1 MRRQIEQTN
10 SQALLITYC
19 KLQILNHLTLSLSM
33 PSIHLTTFIAAPV
46 NLVFDLARSID
57 LHKASMEASKERAVA
72 GTTSG
77 LINENET
84 VTWEAK
90 HFFKLRQLTSKIT
103 SMKSPDS
110 FVDEMIKGD
119 FKSYRHEHH
128 FKVIENGTIMIDLI
142 EFETPYGSLGRL
154 VNRFYMIAYMEKLIK
169 ERNNTIKEYAES
181 EKGKTILSGKR

>member
-1 MRRQIEQTN
+1 
-10 SQALLITYC
+10 
-19 KLQILNHLTLSLSM
+19 M
-33 PSIHLTTFIAAPV
+33 PLIHLTTFIAATIEQ
-46 NLVFDLARSID
+46 VFDLARSID
-57 LHKASMEASKERAVA
+57 LHQVSMAASTEKAVA
-72 GTTSG
+72 GKTSG

-90 HFFKLRQLTSKIT
+90 HFFKKRQFTSKIT
-103 SMKSPDS
+103 SMKKPDQ

-119 FKSYRHEHH
+119 FKFYRHEHH
-128 FKVIENGTIMIDLI
+128 FKVIGNGTIMIDLV

-181 EKGKTILSGKR
+181 EKGKTILSG

>member
-1 MRRQIEQTN
+1 
-10 SQALLITYC
+10 
-19 KLQILNHLTLSLSM
+19 M
-33 PSIHLTTFIAAPV
+33 PSIHLTTFIAAPIEQ
-46 NLVFDLARSID
+46 VFDLARSID
-57 LHKASMEASKERAVA
+57 LHQVSMAASTEKAVA
-72 GTTSG
+72 GKTSG

-90 HFFKLRQLTSKIT
+90 HFFKKRQFTSKIT
-103 SMKSPDS
+103 SMKKPDQ

-128 FKVIENGTIMIDLI
+128 FKVIENGTIMIDLV

-181 EKGKTILSGKR
+181 EKGKTILSG

>member
-1 MRRQIEQTN
+1 
-10 SQALLITYC
+10 
-19 KLQILNHLTLSLSM
+19 M
-33 PSIHLTTFIAAPV
+33 PSIHLTTFIAAPIEQ
-46 NLVFDLARSID
+46 VFDLARSID
-57 LHKASMEASKERAVA
+57 LHQVSMAASTEKAVA
-72 GTTSG
+72 GKTSG

-90 HFFKLRQLTSKIT
+90 HFFKKRQFTSKIT
-103 SMKSPDS
+103 SMKKPDQ

-128 FKVIENGTIMIDLI
+128 FKVIENGTIMIDLV

-154 VNRFYMIAYMEKLIK
+154 VNRFFMLAYMEKLIK

-181 EKGKTILSGKR
+181 EKGRTILNDI

>member
-1 MRRQIEQTN
+1 
-10 SQALLITYC
+10 
-19 KLQILNHLTLSLSM
+19 M
-33 PSIHLTTFIAAPV
+33 PLIHLTTFIAATIEQ
-46 NLVFDLARSID
+46 VFDLARSID
-57 LHKASMEASKERAVA
+57 LHQVSMAASTEKAVA
-72 GTTSG
+72 GKTSG

-90 HFFKLRQLTSKIT
+90 HFFKKRQFTSKIT
-103 SMKSPDS
+103 SMKKPDQ

-128 FKVIENGTIMIDLI
+128 FKVIENGTIMIDLV

-181 EKGKTILSGKR
+181 EKGKTILSG

>member
-1 MRRQIEQTN
+1 
-10 SQALLITYC
+10 
-19 KLQILNHLTLSLSM
+19 M
-33 PSIHLTTFIAAPV
+33 PSIHLTTFIAAPIEQ
-46 NLVFDLARSID
+46 VFDLARSID
-57 LHKASMEASKERAVA
+57 LHQVSMAASTEKAVA
-72 GTTSG
+72 GKTSG

-90 HFFKLRQLTSKIT
+90 HFFKKRQFTSKIT
-103 SMKSPDS
+103 SMKKPDQ

-128 FKVIENGTIMIDLI
+128 FKVIENGTIMIDLV

-181 EKGKTILSGKR
+181 EKGRTILNDI